1 MAAGAAQ
8 GCPDAGMRMD
18 MKPENADQNSLKTV
32 LWLRSVQINEIFTIF
47 LSDLDA
53 PNYFFCIFVHRMGRI
68 APIIRSDALLT
79 LAFIFTGGHLCTVV
93 HAETNN
99 ESDKIIINVNKN

>member
-1 MAAGAAQ
+1 M
-8 GCPDAGMRMD
+8 
-18 MKPENADQNSLKTV
+18 
-32 LWLRSVQINEIFTIF
+32 
-47 LSDLDA
+47 SDLDA

-79 LAFIFTGGHLCTVV
+79 LAFIFTGGHLCTVI

-99 ESDKIIINVNKN
+99 ESDKIIINAVIITVDAAVNIISNTKKPPHLLMITTL